1 MQLIRNCPACNEKV
15 SPLTLLGPGFSS
27 EAGPVVCGRCNSVI
41 SEPMKKYQG
50 AAGLGMLVGQISGWL
65 IVSPMAGHD
74 LGLKRLVAEIGTFS
88 IVMIVIFVFIYY
100 AIPLRKQ

>member
-1 MQLIRNCPACNEKV
+1 
-15 SPLTLLGPGFSS
+15 
-27 EAGPVVCGRCNSVI
+27 
-41 SEPMKKYQG
+41 
-50 AAGLGMLVGQISGWL
+50 MLVGQISGWL

-88 IVMIVIFVFIYY
+88 IVMIVSFVFIYY